1 MKTKLEQKESP
12 EGDYTCFYLD
22 GEEYGIATQFVTGVQ
37 AAPMVRR
44 VPKSPEFIEGVSN
57 IHGRI
62 LPIVNTRNRLGS
74 FQTETLQKNTLILT
88 QLDGVFYG
96 LLADQLS
103 GITYLNQK
111 MIEPVN
117 PILVKKETP
126 FIRAMATVDDRLVH
140 LLDLEAFLFSGLDV
154 DRKEKRDYSTFSQKS
169 RESRTYQQKDDH
181 LAHLVI
187 EIGLETYGL
196 SINALRD
203 VLKGSVLEPLSG
215 GPDYLAGI
223 VRTPEG
229 IVPVIDMQKKYRM
242 AAVPYTGLCRIVVV
256 ESGRNRFG
264 VLANR
269 ASEMVGILPDEI
281 KAPPAAVTGD
291 RASHIKNV
299 AILGQGKRL
308 IILLEKANLLTEKEF
323 QDLSMVEGMEKS
335 QGRTQEKTTRGESV
349 KSFLIFQ
356 VADHEFAFDMGCLV
370 EVIPYKRPSR
380 VSKAPS
386 HIRGLIT
393 VKGELV
399 PVTDLRLHLDIESED
414 AAVEKHIIIL
424 RESKRIHGIIVDRVT
439 EILQVP
445 EQSLVAPGDFLK
457 GISLDAIES
466 IIRLE
471 TSERVPMVLNLEK
484 AVA

>member
-1 MKTKLEQKESP
+1 
-12 EGDYTCFYLD
+12 
-22 GEEYGIATQFVTGVQ
+22 
-37 AAPMVRR
+37 
-44 VPKSPEFIEGVSN
+44 
-57 IHGRI
+57 
-62 LPIVNTRNRLGS
+62 
-74 FQTETLQKNTLILT
+74 
-88 QLDGVFYG
+88 
-96 LLADQLS
+96 
-103 GITYLNQK
+103 
-111 MIEPVN
+111 
-117 PILVKKETP
+117 
-126 FIRAMATVDDRLVH
+126 
-140 LLDLEAFLFSGLDV
+140 
-154 DRKEKRDYSTFSQKS
+154 
-169 RESRTYQQKDDH
+169 
-181 LAHLVI
+181 
-187 EIGLETYGL
+187 
-196 SINALRD
+196 
-203 VLKGSVLEPLSG
+203 
-215 GPDYLAGI
+215 
-223 VRTPEG
+223 
-229 IVPVIDMQKKYRM
+229 VPVIDMQKKYRM
-242 AAVPYTGLCRIVVV
+242 TAVPYTGHCRIVVV
-256 ESGRNRFG
+256 EAGRNRFG
-264 VLANR
+264 VLANT

-308 IILLEKANLLTEKEF
+308 IILLEKGNLLTEKEF
-323 QDLSMVEGMEKS
+323 QTLSTVEGMEKS
-335 QGRTQEKTTRGESV
+335 KGRTKEKTTRGESV

-370 EVIPYKRPSR
+370 EVIPYKIPSR

-399 PVTDLRLHLDIESED
+399 PVTDLRLHLAIESAD

-457 GISLDAIES
+457 GINLDAIES

-471 TSERVPMVLNLEK
+471 TSERIPMVLNLEK